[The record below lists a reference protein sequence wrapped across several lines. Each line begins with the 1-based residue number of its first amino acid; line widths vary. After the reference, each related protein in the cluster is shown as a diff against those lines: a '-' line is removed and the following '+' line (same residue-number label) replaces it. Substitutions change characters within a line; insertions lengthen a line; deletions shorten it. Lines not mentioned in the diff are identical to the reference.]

1 MNYKKLIHAAL
12 NHNRNSGMTTVAAI
26 AGLAIG
32 AAISILFAPD
42 SGSATRTLLG
52 RSLGLK
58 KRFPGSGNGDDKDP
72 ATGFAIEDIR
82 GKTWEHADQLQG
94 PEKKRKNASLIKV
107 PSAGTNAWKENE
119 IKEQR
124 PTWSSR
130 DRI

>member
-1 MNYKKLIHAAL
+1 MNYKKLIQATL
-12 NHNRNSGMTTVAAI
+12 NHNRNSGMATVAVI

-32 AAISILFAPD
+32 AAISVLFAPD
-42 SGSATRTLLG
+42 SGSATRTLL
-52 RSLGLK
+52 SKSFGLK
-58 KRFPGSGNGDDKDP
+58 KRFPGSDKGDDKNT
-72 ATGFAIEDIR
+72 ATEFAVEDIR
-82 GKTWEHADQLQG
+82 GKIWEHADQLQG

-107 PSAGTNAWKENE
+107 PSAGTDAWKENE